1 MSDESLLAQA
11 THAATKAALDQ
22 VAKDRENNARVDV
35 SLDGI
40 EASVERKWSNGWGI
54 TAYVRRLWR
63 GGTTEAGARIDRQW

>member
-1 MSDESLLAQA
+1 MTDESLLAQA

-22 VAKDRENNARVDV
+22 TAKDLENQARVDV

-40 EASVERKWSNGWGI
+40 EASVERKWSNGWGV

-63 GGTTEAGARIDRQW
+63 GGNTEAGARIDKQW

>member
-1 MSDESLLAQA
+1 MTDESLLAQA
-11 THAATKAALDQ
+11 TRAATAAALDQ

-40 EASVERKWSNGWGI
+40 EASVERKWSNGFGL

-63 GGTTEAGARIDRQW
+63 GTTEAGARIDKQW